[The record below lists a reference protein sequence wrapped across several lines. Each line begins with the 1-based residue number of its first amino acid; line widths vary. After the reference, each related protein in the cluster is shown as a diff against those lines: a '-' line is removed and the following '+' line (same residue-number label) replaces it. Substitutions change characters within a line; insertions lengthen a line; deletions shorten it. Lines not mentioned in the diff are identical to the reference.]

1 MMVVNPLESSV
12 ALQNMEKSPQLGFVS
27 NIKDQTTEQAG
38 GLSQDELL
46 SNFGGAGRKIEML
59 PLEILEQYERF
70 FYWHTNTQ
78 LQSRKLLIRLLL

>member
-1 MMVVNPLESSV
+1 MMVANPLESSV
-12 ALQNMEKSPQLGFVS
+12 ALQKMEKSPQLGVVS

-38 GLSQDELL
+38 GLIQDELL
-46 SNFGGAGRKIEML
+46 PNVGGAGRKIEML

-70 FYWHTNTQ
+70 FYRHTNTQ